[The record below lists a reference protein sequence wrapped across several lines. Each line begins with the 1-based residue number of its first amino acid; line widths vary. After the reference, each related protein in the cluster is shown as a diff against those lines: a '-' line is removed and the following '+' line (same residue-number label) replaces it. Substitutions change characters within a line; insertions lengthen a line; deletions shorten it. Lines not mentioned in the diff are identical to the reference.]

1 MVAQP
6 LRGLPCLAQ
15 QRSLRGL
22 RAPVRPTPNTLPHL
36 RGKP

>member
-22 RAPVRPTPNTLPHL
+22 RAPVWPTANTLPHL
-36 RGKP
+36 RG